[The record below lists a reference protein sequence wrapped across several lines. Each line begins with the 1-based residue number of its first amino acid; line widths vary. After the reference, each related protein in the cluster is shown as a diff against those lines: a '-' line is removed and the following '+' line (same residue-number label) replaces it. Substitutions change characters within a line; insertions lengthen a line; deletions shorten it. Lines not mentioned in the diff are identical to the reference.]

1 MICGFVR
8 VLLRF
13 SGDSAR
19 SVTVA
24 ASNAVQASRIDKT
37 WNMGLLIRSWQRSRV
52 EELISLNRDSAETGY
67 LRVSRIEEKACHP
80 TTRLSR
86 LASPRKDVARGAE
99 GGSHEQQEKCP
110 ENRGRRN
117 FHPGPNRFHL
127 CAATQRRFQR

>member
-52 EELISLNRDSAETGY
+52 EELISLIRDSAERGN
-67 LRVSRIEEKACHP
+67 LRVFSAEEKACQSAM
-80 TTRLSR
+80 RLAR
-86 LASPRKDVARGAE
+86 LASPRKGVAG
-99 GGSHEQQEKCP
+99 
-110 ENRGRRN
+110 RGRRI
-117 FHPGPNRFHL
+117 R
-127 CAATQRRFQR
+127 